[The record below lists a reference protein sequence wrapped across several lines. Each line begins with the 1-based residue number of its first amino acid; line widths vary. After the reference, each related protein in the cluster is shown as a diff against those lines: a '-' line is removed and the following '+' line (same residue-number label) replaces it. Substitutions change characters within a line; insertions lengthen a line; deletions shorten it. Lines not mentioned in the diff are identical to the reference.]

1 MMIQSEANRQ
11 AKVIL
16 TFDSTY
22 LPPCSFQKKFFTFLE
37 FFFEK
42 TLAKTDKIVYY
53 IICRALRK

>member
-1 MMIQSEANRQ
+1 MIIQSEANRQ

-37 FFFEK
+37 FFLK
-42 TLAKTDKIVYY
+42 KHLPKRIK
-53 IICRALRK
+53 

>member
-37 FFFEK
+37 FFLK
-42 TLAKTDKIVYY
+42 KHLTNPKY
-53 IICRALRK
+53 